1 MKCLIYSR
9 VSTQD
14 QTTENQIIQLK
25 EYAAKQ
31 EWEIVEIIT
40 DVCSGGK
47 AAEERQGL
55 NKVFTMAHKKLF
67 DVVLFYSLCRLS
79 REGVRET
86 LTYLTRLNDCG
97 IKWHSYTELYLSSL
111 GVFADAIVALMATL
125 AKQERIR
132 ISERTKAGLARVK
145 AKGVKLGRSNIM
157 EAIKNDY
164 TALGLVG
171 ESHNKL
177 MAYLAAVSRKMDNP
191 LNILVLSSSGAGKS
205 ALIDKTVKL
214 TPPEDVIRTSSIS
227 NKALFYMESL
237 KDKLL
242 VLEEAAGMNDTY
254 AIRTLISEGYL
265 SLETVSG
272 GKLKS
277 KRVEGG
283 CSVFQS
289 TTNPEINAETKSRF
303 FCVGICESREQ
314 TRKIL
319 ASQRK
324 SYTLEGL
331 IGNMEEQNI
340 IHKHHTFQR
349 MLKKLPVVNPYAE
362 YIQYSDDRLNA
373 RRDQIKLLM
382 PCRHTLKSAS
392 EGR

>member
-1 MKCLIYSR
+1 MSNLALKLEPDYES
-9 VSTQD
+9 
-14 QTTENQIIQLK
+14 IQ
-25 EYAAKQ
+25 Q
-31 EWEIVEIIT
+31 
-40 DVCSGGK
+40 
-47 AAEERQGL
+47 
-55 NKVFTMAHKKLF
+55 
-67 DVVLFYSLCRLS
+67 
-79 REGVRET
+79 
-86 LTYLTRLNDCG
+86 
-97 IKWHSYTELYLSSL
+97 
-111 GVFADAIVALMATL
+111 AIAF
-125 AKQERIR
+125 
-132 ISERTKAGLARVK
+132 
-145 AKGVKLGRSNIM
+145 GRSNLM
-157 EAIKNDY
+157 ETIKDDY

-171 ESHNKL
+171 ENSNKL
-177 MAYLAAVSRKMDNP
+177 MAYLAAISRKMDNP

-303 FCVGICESREQ
+303 FVIGVDESRSQ
-314 TRKIL
+314 TRNIL

-349 MLKKLPVVNPYAE
+349 MLKPLAVVNPFANYMFYE
-362 YIQYSDDRLNA
+362 DDRLQA
-373 RRDQIKLLM
+373 RRDQPKLLNL
-382 PCRHTLKSAS
+382 CRAVTFLNQLQKDVKSYQNIEYIEASKDDINIAVELAS
-392 EGR
+392 EIIGLSLDDLSIPSRDLLEQLNQMLPKGKERHRSSFTRTDIMNYTGWTRTRLHIHLKELIDMELVVKLSGRKNSLQHYRLLYDGQGKDGKRFMIGLNLG

>member
-1 MKCLIYSR
+1 MSNLALKLEPDYAS
-9 VSTQD
+9 
-14 QTTENQIIQLK
+14 IQ
-25 EYAAKQ
+25 Q
-31 EWEIVEIIT
+31 
-40 DVCSGGK
+40 
-47 AAEERQGL
+47 
-55 NKVFTMAHKKLF
+55 
-67 DVVLFYSLCRLS
+67 
-79 REGVRET
+79 
-86 LTYLTRLNDCG
+86 
-97 IKWHSYTELYLSSL
+97 
-111 GVFADAIVALMATL
+111 AI
-125 AKQERIR
+125 EF
-132 ISERTKAGLARVK
+132 
-145 AKGVKLGRSNIM
+145 GRSNLM
-157 EAIKNDY
+157 EAIKDDY

-171 ESHNKL
+171 ENSNKL
-177 MAYLAAVSRKMDNP
+177 MAYLAAISRKMDNP

-303 FCVGICESREQ
+303 FVIGVDESRSQ
-314 TRKIL
+314 TRNIL

-349 MLKKLPVVNPYAE
+349 MLKPLAVVNPFANYMFYE
-362 YIQYSDDRLNA
+362 DDRLQA
-373 RRDQIKLLM
+373 RRDQPKLLNL
-382 PCRHTLKSAS
+382 CRAVTFLNQLQKDVKSYQNIEYIEASKDDINIAVELAS
-392 EGR
+392 EIIGLSLDDLSIPSRDLLEQLNQMLPKGKERHRSSFTRTDIMNYTGWTRTRLHIHLKELIDMELVVKLSGRKNSLQHYRLLYDGQGKDGKRFMIGLNLG

>member
-1 MKCLIYSR
+1 MNNLALKLEPDYES
-9 VSTQD
+9 
-14 QTTENQIIQLK
+14 IQ
-25 EYAAKQ
+25 Q
-31 EWEIVEIIT
+31 
-40 DVCSGGK
+40 
-47 AAEERQGL
+47 
-55 NKVFTMAHKKLF
+55 
-67 DVVLFYSLCRLS
+67 
-79 REGVRET
+79 
-86 LTYLTRLNDCG
+86 
-97 IKWHSYTELYLSSL
+97 
-111 GVFADAIVALMATL
+111 AI
-125 AKQERIR
+125 EF
-132 ISERTKAGLARVK
+132 
-145 AKGVKLGRSNIM
+145 GRSNIM
-157 EAIKNDY
+157 EAIKDDY

-171 ESHNKL
+171 ESYNKIL
-177 MAYLAAVSRKMDNP
+177 AYTSAISRKMDSP
-191 LNILVLSSSGAGKS
+191 LNLLMLSSSGAGKS

-277 KRVEGG
+277 TRVEGG

-303 FCVGICESREQ
+303 FTLGVDESRDQ
-314 TRKIL
+314 TRNIL

-324 SYTLEGL
+324 AYTLEGL
-331 IGNMEEQNI
+331 IGNLEEQNI

-349 MLKKLPVVNPYAE
+349 MLKPYAVVNPFAE
-362 YIQYSDDRLNA
+362 YLFYEDDRLQA
-373 RRDQIKLLM
+373 RRDQPKLLNL
-382 PCRHTLKSAS
+382 CRAVAFLNQLQKNVKSYQNINYIEASKDDINIAVELAS
-392 EGR
+392 EIIGLSLDDLSIPSRDLLEQLNEMLPKGKERHNSSFTRTDIMNYTGWSSTRLHIHLNQLLKTELVLKLSGRKNSLQHYRLLYDGQGKDGKRFMIGLNLG